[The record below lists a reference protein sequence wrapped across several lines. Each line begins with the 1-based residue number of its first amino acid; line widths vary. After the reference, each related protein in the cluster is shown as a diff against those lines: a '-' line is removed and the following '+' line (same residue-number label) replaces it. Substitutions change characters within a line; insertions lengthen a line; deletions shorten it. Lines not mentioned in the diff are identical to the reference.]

1 MKPDFFIYGNYVT
14 LFFSYLEISSLWTFP
29 IYYLPP
35 TQKNIILAI
44 DTLSRSVCSTPNMV
58 LCCPCPFRRIGQT
71 VCPDET
77 VSQQMPVKS
86 SYGIRLLERF
96 HHLLWKRKHTST
108 LFTVSIDLKLGWNTK
123 TLHKVEHNI
132 PKFCVGSP
140 SYTAKRGRFRRLDF
154 QAFSCRR

>member
-1 MKPDFFIYGNYVT
+1 MSRSFSAILKSPAYG
-14 LFFSYLEISSLWTFP
+14 LFQFTICH
-29 IYYLPP
+29 P

-96 HHLLWKRKHTST
+96 HHLL
-108 LFTVSIDLKLGWNTK
+108 
-123 TLHKVEHNI
+123 
-132 PKFCVGSP
+132 
-140 SYTAKRGRFRRLDF
+140 
-154 QAFSCRR
+154 